1 MKKNNAFHQAVL
13 FCVFCA
19 SLLLTGMASANSGG
33 KEASASGGSA
43 TTKLE
48 PFTVNLST
56 SERYLQVS
64 LTLQLANAEIGEKIK
79 VYMPV
84 VRHFILLGL
93 SSKEPAPLQTG
104 EGKRELIEELRN
116 AVNKALDV
124 KEHDGVTDIFFE
136 NFVIQ

>member
-1 MKKNNAFHQAVL
+1 
-13 FCVFCA
+13 
-19 SLLLTGMASANSGG
+19 MASANSGG

-116 AVNKALDV
+116 AVNKALGV